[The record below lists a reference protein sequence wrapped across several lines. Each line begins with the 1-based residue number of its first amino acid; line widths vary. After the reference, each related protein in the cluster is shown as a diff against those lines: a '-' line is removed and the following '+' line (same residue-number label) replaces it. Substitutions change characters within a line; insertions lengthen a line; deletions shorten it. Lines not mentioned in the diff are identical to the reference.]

1 MKKLNIYLLIVLC
14 VALGAC
20 SDDWLETQPK
30 DTITEGNFYRTPQDA
45 YKAMVGCYDGLQ
57 TVWAAGVSFP
67 VASAVLSDNCF
78 GGTGASDGLGYQ
90 MLDEFDKSRSPS
102 DRNIFGPNWE
112 AYYAA
117 VYRCNVLL
125 NKLDQVNWEGNESLR
140 NTYEAETR
148 FIRAFLYFDM
158 VRLWGNIPLVT
169 EPTKENIPQ
178 ASPEEVY
185 TVIAEDLVFAAD
197 NLESAPYPTQG
208 EALSGRATKW
218 AAEGLLAR
226 VYLYY
231 TGYYGKPDL
240 VGLVNKTQA
249 LNYLEDLIAN
259 GGYGLVE
266 DFANLWPAASV
277 EDYAGEGNKET
288 VFAIKY
294 TYTSDY
300 DGNTDGNHWM
310 VMYGIRDQSLYPYG
324 NGWGGATVTPELWNA
339 FNEGDTR
346 QTASIISIQGEELG
360 LESSE
365 GQREYTGYYVKKYSP
380 MSYPDGTAV
389 PDSLG
394 ATNFM
399 IGQFQDFVSIRYAD
413 VLLMA
418 AELGSPNAQ
427 DYFDQVRQRAYKDDF
442 SALPVTQENLMEE
455 RRLELAFEGIR
466 YWDLLRQG
474 IDYAANA
481 IATTTNVESGGT
493 PETKT
498 IEAADIK
505 ATNGL
510 QQIPYTQI
518 TLSDNVLE
526 QNTGW

>member
-1 MKKLNIYLLIVLC
+1 MKKLKIYLLTIALC
-14 VALGAC
+14 ALGAC
-20 SDDWLETQPK
+20 SDEWLETQPK

-45 YKAMVGCYDGLQ
+45 YTALVGCYDGLQ

-67 VASAVLSDNCF
+67 VASAVLSDDCF
-78 GGTGASDGLGYQ
+78 GGTGASDGFGYQ

-102 DRNIFGPNWE
+102 DRNMFGANWV

-117 VYRCNVLL
+117 IYRCNVLL
-125 NKLDQVNWEGNESLR
+125 NKMDQVEWDGNESLR

-158 VRLWGNIPLVT
+158 ARLWGNIPLVT
-169 EPTKENIPQ
+169 DPSKENIPQ

-185 TVIAEDLVFAAD
+185 KIIAEDLVFAAE
-197 NLESAPYPTQG
+197 NLESVSQA

-240 VGLVNKTQA
+240 VGIVDKTKA

-259 GGYGLVE
+259 GGFDLVE

-300 DGNTDGNHWM
+300 NGNTDGNHWM
-310 VMYGIRDQSLYPYG
+310 VMYGIRDQSIYPYG

-339 FNEGDTR
+339 YSEGDTR
-346 QTASIISIQGEELG
+346 QSASITSIEDEGLG
-360 LESSE
+360 LESNE

-380 MSYPDGTAV
+380 MAYENGTTL

-394 ATNFM
+394 AVNFQ

-413 VLLMA
+413 ILLMA
-418 AELGSPNAQ
+418 AELGSSNAQ
-427 DYFDQVRQRAYKDDF
+427 NYFDQVRQRAYKGEF
-442 SALPVTQENLMEE
+442 TSLPVTQENILEE

-481 IATTTNVESGGT
+481 LATTTTVMSGGT
-493 PETKT
+493 EETKT
-498 IEAADIK
+498 IEAADIR

-526 QNTGW
+526 QNSGW